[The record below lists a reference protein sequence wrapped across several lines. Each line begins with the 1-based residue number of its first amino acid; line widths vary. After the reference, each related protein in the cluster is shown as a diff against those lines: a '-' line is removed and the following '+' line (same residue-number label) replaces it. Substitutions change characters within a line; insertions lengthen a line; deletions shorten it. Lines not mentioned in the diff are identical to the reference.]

1 MKPIERIKH
10 LKSCRID
17 TDKDGRV
24 KIDVAVMSKLKA
36 MPNGNYYQEVSIKDK
51 NLMGFRARVAPGGQ
65 RAFVYRYRPRG
76 KDDNGK
82 YYEKINKT
90 LGPWYDKNNPEE
102 KYKIGITPAV
112 ARKMAEEM
120 RAKIVRG
127 EDPGEI
133 VARRSKGKSL
143 CDISKMWIDNRS
155 KSLKS
160 HKNYESLFN
169 VYIKQ
174 KSKNPGHRS
183 LYKLPYMD
191 IVNKAIIDLTKDDYL
206 HFHRAIMKWS
216 KYQSNRVIELI
227 QSVEEYAEETGLI
240 KKRVAYFKKR
250 ELFKEKERLD
260 KEDPYTGAEL
270 KRYRKATLIKIKQD
284 RAAFLVPCFALR
296 GARLIGARSKDQVFS
311 LEWDQIDMDNNK
323 IKYIDTKNDEPMTL
337 FFDYKFRA
345 ILRIMA
351 AFRKT
356 INHRDKRFKYV
367 FPTRFKVRKNKKK
380 NTLVKVKTS
389 HIKDPRKT
397 HASIIKL
404 AKLPYKCIHFL
415 RHSWA
420 TIGYGKTG
428 DSKAIQELGGWLD
441 HKSVEK
447 YIKVS
452 EEIKRKRIKE
462 IASNRSHVA

>member
-1 MKPIERIKH
+1 MKKIELDKEGRV
-10 LKSCRID
+10 RID
-17 TDKDGRV
+17 VG
-24 KIDVAVMSKLKA
+24 VMSSLKA
-36 MPNGNYYQEVSIKDK
+36 IPKGNYYKERIIKDK
-51 NLMGFRARVAPGGQ
+51 NLMGFRAKANPGGQ
-65 RAFVYRYRPRG
+65 RSFVFRYRPKG
-76 KDDNGK
+76 KDENGN
-82 YYEKINKT
+82 YYEKVNKT
-90 LGPWYDKNNPEE
+90 LGPWFDKNDPKE
-102 KYKIGITPAV
+102 KDKIGITPAV

-120 RAKIVRG
+120 RAKLVRG

-160 HKNYESLFN
+160 HKNYESIFN

-174 KSKNPGHRS
+174 RSKNPGHRS

-206 HFHRAIMKWS
+206 HFHRAIVKWS

-227 QSVEEYAEETGLI
+227 QAAEIYAEETGVI
-240 KKRVAYFKKR
+240 KKRVAYFKKK
-250 ELFKEKERLD
+250 ELYNEKERLD
-260 KEDPYTGAEL
+260 KEDPYTTAEL

-284 RAAFLVPCFALR
+284 RAAFLVPCLALR
-296 GARLIGARSKDQVFS
+296 AARLIGARSKDQVFN

-345 ILRIMA
+345 ILRIMVNV
-351 AFRKT
+351 RKT

-367 FPTRFKVRKNKKK
+367 FPTRFKFHKNKKK
-380 NTLVKVKTS
+380 NKLVKVKTP
-389 HIKDPRKT
+389 HLRDPRKT

>member
-36 MPNGNYYQEVSIKDK
+36 IPDGNYYQEVIIKDK
-51 NLMGFRARVAPGGQ
+51 NLMGFRGRVAPGGQ

-76 KDDNGK
+76 KDENGK

-90 LGPWYDKNNPEE
+90 LGTWYDKNNPEE
-102 KYKIGITPAV
+102 KDKIGITPAV

-133 VARRSKGKSL
+133 VARRSRGKSL

-174 KSKNPGHRS
+174 NSKKPGHRS

-227 QSVEEYAEETGLI
+227 QSVEEYAEETGVI

-260 KEDPYTGAEL
+260 KEDPYTTAEL
-270 KRYRKATLIKIKQD
+270 KRYRKATLIKIKED
-284 RAAFLVPCFALR
+284 RERSLVSCFALR

-311 LEWDQIDMDNNK
+311 LEWDQVDMDNNK

-345 ILRIMA
+345 VLRIMA
-351 AFRKT
+351 GVRKT

-380 NTLVKVKTS
+380 NKLVKVKTH
-389 HIKDPRKT
+389 HIRDPRKT